1 MVLLLAMVSAA
12 AASPP
17 PVKVAMRAR
26 ASIVILRPHRASAET
41 WSPAS
46 NANQREV
53 IRSER
58 DGRET
63 KIRLTEYE

>member
-1 MVLLLAMVSAA
+1 MVLLLAMISAA

-17 PVKVAMRAR
+17 PVKVVSHAR
-26 ASIVILRPHRASAET
+26 ASIVVLQPHRASAQT

-46 NANQREV
+46 SPNQREV
-53 IRSER
+53 RLREA

-63 KIRLTEYE
+63 KIRLTEFE